1 MTVVPYRNQELTLV
15 HHCWLDLDH
24 LQFSSAFTY
33 KVYTSSSSPPSFSV
47 EWFSFWMYL
56 LIFVIIVIVQSLSC
70 VRTLRNPMDCS
81 TPGFPVLHHLPES
94 AKAHVHCVNDAIQ
107 PSYLL
112 LTPSPVFFSLSRNR
126 VFTSDLALPI
136 RWPKYWSFSFSI
148 SPSSEYSGLVFS
160 LGLTSLILLCKGQHH
175 SSKAS
180 VLQCSAFFMVQL
192 WHPYMA
198 TGKTIAL
205 TIHTFVDKVILAFL
219 YVV

>member
-1 MTVVPYRNQELTLV
+1 MTSTISESEVDTGALLLTRLRSSSV
-15 HHCWLDLDH
+15 FISFH
-24 LQFSSAFTY
+24 LQCVYELKLTSFLFSRMVLILDISADLCDY
-33 KVYTSSSSPPSFSV
+33 CCSV
-47 EWFSFWMYL
+47 TKLCS
-56 LIFVIIVIVQSLSC
+56 
-70 VRTLRNPMDCS
+70 TLRDPMDCS
-81 TPGFPVLHHLPES
+81 TPGFPVLHYLLES
-94 AKAHVHCVNDAIQ
+94 AKTHVHCVNDAIQ

-112 LTPSPVFFSLSRNR
+112 LPPSPVFFSLSRNR

-148 SPSSEYSGLVFS
+148 SPSSEYSGLFFS
-160 LGLTSLILLCKGQHH
+160 LGLTSLILLCKGQQH

-205 TIHTFVDKVILAFL
+205 TIRTFVGKVILAFL